1 MYYSN
6 CMDALTPY
14 TSCPDKY
21 SRSRLFSRSE
31 KTNFSTK
38 FELQVIVQL
47 SLTYYRHHR
56 CAQLC
61 VKYRL
66 VNLTWHTWT
75 SGLEE
80 WHIRRKTTKQSF
92 SNRPQT
98 SVERSTLSSLGKIS
112 QVQKSTPHLC
122 RGICHSSRHP
132 PDVWTLGTSRH
143 VVRFTTLVLGNQQW
157 GETAWVRG

>member
-6 CMDALTPY
+6 CMDALSPY

-21 SRSRLFSRSE
+21 SRSRLFSRSK

-92 SNRPQT
+92 SNGPQT
-98 SVERSTLSSLGKIS
+98 SVEWSTLSGLGKIS
-112 QVQKSTPHLC
+112 RVQKSTPHLQRNMPFLQTSTRC
-122 RGICHSSRHP
+122 LAMGW
-132 PDVWTLGTSRH
+132 DGLGTRLEH
-143 VVRFTTLVLGNQQW
+143 AKIRCDCDFFVEC
-157 GETAWVRG
+157 GEIW